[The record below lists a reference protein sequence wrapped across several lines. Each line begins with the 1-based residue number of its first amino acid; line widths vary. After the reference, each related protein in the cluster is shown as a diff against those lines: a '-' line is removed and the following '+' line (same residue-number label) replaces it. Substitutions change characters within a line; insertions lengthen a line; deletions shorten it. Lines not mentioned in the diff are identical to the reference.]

1 MATTIQATQPQL
13 LQVSPICITLPPP
26 GTGIQLKAM
35 VSDLTHQELADVSDG
50 SAQLNICYNGRCL
63 SREEVS
69 ICPDPDHQ
77 IRVPVGE
84 VSPTTASPFAEASA
98 ASDQPGSTLYL
109 QITIHQDTCTALS
122 PGCLT
127 LELQSGSSSSSRAL
141 PVLLV
146 READIACEV
155 IQLQQEAGTADR
167 LLIDLG
173 SWVASTAAASQQ
185 QQPTPAVNDI
195 SAAPASAQ
203 GPAQASVAM
212 GNGPGTSRSAS
223 LEVVAPGLQQRE
235 THRNIRL
242 GLRLLAYRYVQH
254 LFVLLQGS

>member
-26 GTGIQLKAM
+26 GTGIQLKAL
-35 VSDLTHQELADVSDG
+35 VSDLTCQELADVSDG
-50 SAQLNICYNGRCL
+50 WPQLNICYNGRCL

-77 IRVPVGE
+77 IRVPTGE
-84 VSPTTASPFAEASA
+84 VSPTTASPFADASA
-98 ASDQPGSTLYL
+98 ATDLPGTTLFL
-109 QITIHQDTCTALS
+109 QITINHDACTALS

-127 LELQSGSSSSSRAL
+127 LELQSGSGTNSSSRAL

-185 QQPTPAVNDI
+185 QQQPTPAVND
-195 SAAPASAQ
+195 SAAAPANVQ
-203 GPAQASVAM
+203 PLAQANVAM
-212 GNGPGTSRSAS
+212 ANGPGTSRSAS
-223 LEVVAPGLQQRE
+223 LEVVGPGLQQRE
-235 THRNIRL
+235 THRSIRL
-242 GLRLLAYRYVQH
+242 GLRLLAYR
-254 LFVLLQGS
+254 